1 MKKNLYFI
9 FYILLFMFVSNIVFA
24 QKVKTIEDEFNG
36 TKYFETS
43 SFIVAYDWNYS
54 IEIRLKT
61 GNGNTNIYV
70 EVAVA
75 TGANNFFTVS
85 KNHYV
90 LLKFEDD
97 SILSLNYD
105 GYISQKGKTFGYM
118 GSLGEAIR
126 ALALYNNQTM
136 KNLTMIR
143 VETDKG
149 FLNLKVSKGNA
160 KKLVESFNNL
170 KKEIDKFYNQ

>member
-1 MKKNLYFI
+1 MKKNL
-9 FYILLFMFVSNIVFA
+9 FYVILFMFISNIIFA

-43 SFIVAYDWNYS
+43 SFIVAYDLNYQ

-61 GNGNTNIYV
+61 GNGDTNIYI
-70 EVAVA
+70 EVAA
-75 TGANNFFTVS
+75 TSGVNNVFTVS
-85 KNHYV
+85 KNHHI
-90 LLKFEDD
+90 LLKFEDNNV
-97 SILSLNYD
+97 LSLDYD

-118 GSLGEAIR
+118 GSACEGIR
-126 ALALYNNQTM
+126 ALGLYNNQTM

-149 FLNLKVSKGNA
+149 FSNFKVSKGNA
-160 KKLVESFNNL
+160 KKLIKSFNNL
-170 KKEIDKFYNQ
+170 KEEMDKFYNQ